1 MNMIL
6 KPTVVGAYKHT
17 CGFGCCT
24 DIRRGTAKAVRRAA
38 KRRERAAW
46 KKDIR

>member
-24 DIRRGTAKAVRRAA
+24 DIRGKAAKSIRRNM

-46 KKDIR
+46 KKEI